1 MPEEARDATR
11 GQDARKDARND
22 ARNDARSQPAI
33 LSGPQPVGR
42 SLTFRLVPDIDPR
55 PALARLRDDF
65 GLENG
70 VVGLGASLVR
80 ALGRQVE
87 GLRPFP
93 ALAGPGVSAPST
105 QQALW
110 IYVRGPGRT
119 ATFDATERAQAS
131 LAGALV
137 LDDAL
142 DTFVYRDNRDLSGYL
157 DGTENPQGE
166 AAVAAAVVSG
176 VPGLGGSSFVA
187 VQRWTHDLAS
197 LRGLSRERRDS
208 IVGRRMD
215 DNEELESAPASAHVK
230 RTAQESFSPPAFMVR
245 RSMPWATAHAQGLEF
260 VAFVESV
267 DRFERQL
274 VRMMGLEDGVID
286 GLFSFSRPT
295 TGGYYWC
302 PPVAGGRLDL
312 SLLAI

>member
-1 MPEEARDATR
+1 MPEEARAAAGGYDV
-11 GQDARKDARND
+11 
-22 ARNDARSQPAI
+22 RSQPAI

-42 SLTFRLVPDIDPR
+42 SLTFRLAPNIDPR

-65 GLENG
+65 GLESG
-70 VVGLGASLVR
+70 VVGLGPSLVR
-80 ALGRQVE
+80 AVGRQVD

-93 ALAGPGVSAPST
+93 ALAGPGVSVPST

-110 IYVRGPGRT
+110 IYLRATGRG
-119 ATFDATERAQAS
+119 AIFDATERAQA
-131 LAGALV
+131 LVGGALV

-142 DTFVYRDNRDLSGYL
+142 DTFVYREGRDLSGHL
-157 DGTENPQGE
+157 DGTENPQGA
-166 AAVAAAVVSG
+166 AAVAAAVASG
-176 VPGLGGSSFVA
+176 APGFGGSSFVA
-187 VQRWTHDLAS
+187 VQRWTHDLTAF
-197 LRGLSRERRDS
+197 RNIPRERRDLV
-208 IVGRRMD
+208 VGRRID
-215 DNEELESAPASAHVK
+215 DNEEIADAPPSAHVK

-245 RSMPWATAHAQGLEF
+245 RSMPWATAREQGLEF
-260 VAFVESV
+260 VAFVESL

-312 SLLAI
+312 TLLGV